1 MSYEN
6 DIVELSKAI
15 NCGDR
20 VALGKGITLIES
32 TRPQDQ
38 TRSSQLV
45 QECLKHSVTSKR
57 IGITGVPG
65 VGKSTFLEAIGMHL
79 CQEGQKVAVLAID
92 PSSEISG
99 GSILGDKTRMERLS
113 QHENAFIRPS
123 PSQGNLGGVGKKTL
137 ETIILCEAAG
147 FTNIFIETVGVG
159 QSETAVFHLADM
171 FVLLVLAGAG
181 DELQG
186 IKRGIMEMADLVVIN
201 KCDGAQAALTAQ
213 AKAAYFNA
221 LHLFPEKDNK
231 WTVGV
236 QDVSS
241 VEGRGI
247 QETWNKIDS
256 FFNHVTVNGC
266 LTHHR
271 KTQSLFWM
279 KKSLEETLLNRFYA
293 ESQVQEK
300 LADLEKKVLS
310 GELSPFEASQQ
321 LLG

>member
-1 MSYEN
+1 MN
-6 DIVELSKAI
+6 VLELSDAI
-15 NCGDR
+15 KQGDR
-20 VALGKGITLIES
+20 VALGKAITLIES
-32 TRPQDQ
+32 TRPQDL
-38 TRSSQLV
+38 TLSSQLV
-45 QECLKHSVTSKR
+45 QECLKHSKTSKR

-79 CQEGQKVAVLAID
+79 CENGQKVAVLAID
-92 PSSEISG
+92 PSSEITG
-99 GSILGDKTRMERLS
+99 GSILGDKTRMEQLS
-113 QHENAFIRPS
+113 QHQNAFIRPS

-171 FVLLVLAGAG
+171 FVLLVLASAG

-201 KCDGAQAALTAQ
+201 KCDGVQADLTAQ
-213 AKAAYFNA
+213 AKAAYSNA
-221 LHLFPEKDNK
+221 LHLFPAKDSR
-231 WTVGV
+231 WTVTV

-241 VEGRGI
+241 VEGRGVK
-247 QETWNKIDS
+247 QTWDKIDS
-256 FFNHVTVNGC
+256 FFNHVTINGY
-266 LTHHR
+266 LEQHR

-279 KKSLEETLLNRFYA
+279 KKSVEEALLNRFYA

-300 LADLEKKVLS
+300 LVDLEKKVLS

-321 LLG
+321 LLD